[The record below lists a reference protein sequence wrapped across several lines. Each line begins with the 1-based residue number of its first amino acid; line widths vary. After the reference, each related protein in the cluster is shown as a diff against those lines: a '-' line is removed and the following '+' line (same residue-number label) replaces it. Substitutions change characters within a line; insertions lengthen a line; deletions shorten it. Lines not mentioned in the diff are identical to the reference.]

1 MVSLIVNH
9 LWQSTLFAVG
19 VALLAHIMR
28 RNSAKLRYALWLT
41 ASLKFLIPFALL
53 TMLGAHISW
62 RSVGT
67 TPPSLV
73 VLIDTIAE
81 PLAAPGPTMREGVSS
96 PALVSKGTVLNV
108 LVVIWACGAL
118 AVFAFW
124 LKRWRQIRRA
134 LHASISADIHF
145 PIPVRS
151 SPMLLE
157 PGVFGLLRPVLLVP
171 EGIEGRLS
179 ADQLRAVLA
188 HELCHVRRRDN
199 LTATFHMVVEALLW
213 FHPIVWWLGARL
225 IAEREGACDEEV
237 LLSGTNPETY
247 AEGILRVCQHYL
259 ESPLIC
265 AAGVSGANLKT
276 RIEVIM
282 KNEMTVHLTSA
293 KKILLTSVTAATLVL
308 PVVVGLLTSPR
319 VTAQPA
325 NAASAIIAFDKVTLS
340 RATAEGSAL
349 LGRTDQS
356 FIVHNMPLRAVVA
369 RAYDVEQFL
378 VVGGPDWLDK
388 PLYDIDAQPGLGPE
402 PGSGIRPLKTM
413 LVDRFNLQAHR
424 EVRELPGFVLRV
436 DGGGSKLNASPALA
450 VGLSGGRPPVPQ
462 LLMDAQSSELADGQ
476 LWMRHVQLTG
486 TYTDMKDLAR
496 TLSSIVGRP
505 VLDQTGL
512 TGRYDFSLKVTQ
524 TPNKLSAA
532 LREQLGLQLE
542 ATTAPVNVIVVD
554 DVQQPTLDVES
565 TAKSSADVRIAPL
578 VSHAAASR

>member
-67 TPPSLV
+67 TPPPLV
-73 VLIDTIAE
+73 VLIDKIAE

-225 IAEREGACDEEV
+225 ITEREGACDEEV

-325 NAASAIIAFDKVTLS
+325 NAASAIIAFDKVTITK
-340 RATAEGSAL
+340 ATGEGSPL
-349 LGRTDQS
+349 FGDHDQR
-356 FIVHNMPLRAVVA
+356 FVVHSMPLRAVVA

-388 PLYDIDAQPGLGPE
+388 PLYDIDAHPGLGTE
-402 PGSGIRPLKTM
+402 PGFDKRPLKTV
-413 LVDRFNLQAHR
+413 LFDRFSLQVHP
-424 EVRELPGFVLRV
+424 EVRQLPALVLRV
-436 DGGGSKLNASPALA
+436 DPGGSKLNATPASA
-450 VGLSGGRPPVPQ
+450 VELSGGQPPSPQ
-462 LLMDAQSSELADGQ
+462 VDLKADTAELADGQ
-476 LWMRHVQLTG
+476 LWMLHVQLTG
-486 TYTDMKDLAR
+486 TYTDMKGLAR
-496 TLSSIVGRP
+496 ALSRIVGRP

-512 TGRYDFSLKVTQ
+512 TGRYDFSFKVSQ
-524 TPNKLSAA
+524 TPNKLPAA

-542 ATTAPVNVIVVD
+542 GTTAPVNVIVVD
-554 DVQQPTLDVES
+554 DVQQPTLDKEL

-578 VSHAAASR
+578 ASHAAASR

>member
-1 MVSLIVNH
+1 MISLIVNH

-62 RSVGT
+62 RTVGT
-67 TPPSLV
+67 TPPPLV
-73 VLIDTIAE
+73 VLIDKIAE

-96 PALVSKGTVLNV
+96 PALLSKGIVLNV

-282 KNEMTVHLTSA
+282 KNEMTAHLTSA

-319 VTAQPA
+319 VTAQTA
-325 NAASAIIAFDKVTLS
+325 SAASAPVAFDKVTITK
-340 RATAEGSAL
+340 ATGEGSPL
-349 LGRTDQS
+349 FGDHDQR
-356 FIVHNMPLRAVVA
+356 FVVHSMPLRAVVA

-388 PLYDIDAQPGLGPE
+388 PLYDIDAHPGLGTE
-402 PGSGIRPLKTM
+402 PGFDKRPLKTV
-413 LVDRFNLQAHR
+413 LFDRFSLQVHP
-424 EVRELPGFVLRV
+424 EVRQLPALVLRV
-436 DGGGSKLNASPALA
+436 DPGGSKLNATPASA
-450 VGLSGGRPPVPQ
+450 VELSGGQPPSPQ
-462 LLMDAQSSELADGQ
+462 VDLKADTAELADGQ
-476 LWMRHVQLTG
+476 LWMLHVQLTG
-486 TYTDMKDLAR
+486 TYTDMKGLAR
-496 TLSSIVGRP
+496 ALSRIVGRP

-512 TGRYDFSLKVTQ
+512 TGRYDFSLKVSQ
-524 TPNKLSAA
+524 TPNKLPAA

-542 ATTAPVNVIVVD
+542 ATTAPVDVIVVD
-554 DVQQPTLDVES
+554 DVQQPTLDKES
-565 TAKSSADVRIAPL
+565 AGALA
-578 VSHAAASR
+578 SHAAARRAL